1 MISQTEDCSPAQLM
15 MLTTTSVKN
24 TPLALTSPPRTTS
37 STPAVTAQV
46 THIEPPCSAPT
57 ARSVAPTRT
66 AAMTENISAAPFPS
80 AKKVRPATRS
90 RRPHHVDNVVSDG
103 AK

>member
-1 MISQTEDCSPAQLM
+1 MTMMTMQEM
-15 MLTTTSVKN
+15 MLTKRSVKN
-24 TPLALTSPPRTTS
+24 TPEALTSPPRTAIS
-37 STPAVTAQV
+37 PPAVTTHV

-66 AAMTENISAAPFPS
+66 AAMTENMSAAPLPR
-80 AKKVRPATRS
+80 ARKVRPATRS
-90 RRPHHVDNVVSDG
+90 RRPSHSESVVSDG